1 MEIVYSIIGCSRIR
15 KHKEYNLYVSSPWW
29 GSLIKMQIPG
39 PSLPSALP
47 SDSKLWEEAQECA
60 QKSAFLTSN
69 MMGKV
74 SRARIEKL

>member
-47 SDSKLWEEAQECA
+47 SDSTTLGGSPRMCPEICFFNKQYDG
-60 QKSAFLTSN
+60 QSK
-69 MMGKV
+69 
-74 SRARIEKL
+74 